1 MEAATL
7 LLGWGRMQARCV
19 RGEGGVM
26 WNEPKR
32 PRTESR
38 RMGKVD
44 RKAKKGS
51 NSPSI
56 PNCLVSTLLGQ
67 TIVLCR
73 FKLDFTLRK
82 SASIDISDSEFRRR
96 YGGVGVV
103 LRHPIRVLLVDAQ
116 LTDPTGARP
125 SRPSERLLQ
134 SGRAST
140 PLLSSWQSVFAGQPL
155 IGLAIARKKWRHLK
169 RNLECD

>member
-1 MEAATL
+1 
-7 LLGWGRMQARCV
+7 
-19 RGEGGVM
+19 M

-82 SASIDISDSEFRRR
+82 SASIDISDSES
-96 YGGVGVV
+96 GGDMAGWEWCCAI
-103 LRHPIRVLLVDAQ
+103 P
-116 LTDPTGARP
+116 
-125 SRPSERLLQ
+125 
-134 SGRAST
+134 
-140 PLLSSWQSVFAGQPL
+140 FACYSLMP
-155 IGLAIARKKWRHLK
+155 
-169 RNLECD
+169 N

>member
-116 LTDPTGARP
+116 LTDPTGCQTKQTVRKTLAEQT
-125 SRPSERLLQ
+125 SKHATVVQLAERVRRTAPDRTGDSAQ
-134 SGRAST
+134 EVAAS
-140 PLLSSWQSVFAGQPL
+140 QAQP
-155 IGLAIARKKWRHLK
+155 RV
-169 RNLECD
+169 